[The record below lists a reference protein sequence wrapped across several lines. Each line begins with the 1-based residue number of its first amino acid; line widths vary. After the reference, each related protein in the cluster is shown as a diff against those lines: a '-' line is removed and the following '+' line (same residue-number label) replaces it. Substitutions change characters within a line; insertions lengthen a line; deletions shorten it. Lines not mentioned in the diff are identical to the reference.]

1 MPFSDWIS
9 DHEAIIRL
17 SAFLGILTIMICWER
32 IAPKRQLLKSRLK
45 RWGTNFALVVLNSV
59 ILRLLFPTAAAG
71 IALYAQQQGWG
82 LFNADFSVT
91 WPATLVLISS
101 ILLFDLCIYWQ
112 HRLMHQ
118 VPVLWRL
125 HKVHHADPDIDVS
138 TGARFHPIE
147 IIVSMLIKF
156 ALVIALGMPV
166 VAVILF
172 EVILNATSMFNH
184 SNVRLPEKL
193 DAFVRWFL
201 VTPDMHR
208 VHHSQ
213 IEFETNSN
221 YGFNIPWWDKIFGS
235 YRAQPELGHDKMK
248 IGLKEYQRD
257 KDSIQIIGLLKLP
270 FRRRL

>member
-17 SAFLGILTIMICWER
+17 SAFLGILSIMICWEL
-32 IAPKRQLLKSRLK
+32 IAPQRPLLKSKPK
-45 RWGTNFALVVLNSV
+45 RWATNFGLVILNSLV
-59 ILRLLFPTAAAG
+59 IRLLFPTAAAG

-91 WPATLVLISS
+91 WPATLVLIGS

-147 IIVSMLIKF
+147 IVVSMVIKF
-156 ALVIALGMPV
+156 ALIIALGMPV
-166 VAVILF
+166 IAVILF
-172 EVILNATSMFNH
+172 EIILNATSMFNH
-184 SNVRLPEKL
+184 SNVRLPVRL
-193 DAFVRWFL
+193 DALVRCFL

-213 IEFETNSN
+213 LEHETNSN
-221 YGFNIPWWDKIFGS
+221 YGFNIPWWDRLFDS

-248 IGLKEYQRD
+248 IGLQGHQQD
-257 KDSIQIIGLLKLP
+257 KDSIQIIGLLTLP
-270 FRRRL
+270 FRR